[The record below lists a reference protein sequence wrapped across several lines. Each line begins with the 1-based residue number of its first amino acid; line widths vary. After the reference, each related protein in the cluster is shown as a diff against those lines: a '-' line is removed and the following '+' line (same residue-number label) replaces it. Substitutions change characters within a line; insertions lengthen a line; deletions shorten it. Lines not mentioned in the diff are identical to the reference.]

1 VARRQDQDPAA
12 PAGLGSPTAAALRD
26 VLIAANAVNLLV
38 ARRVGLSSGDLAAL
52 DYLMSAEHPM
62 GPAELGHHLGMRTAS
77 ATVLIDR
84 LEAAGH
90 VQRRPHLTD
99 RRRLQLEVTEHA
111 RSASAAAVRD
121 LIDDLD
127 QLDAELSGTAR
138 DSVLDYLQHVRGVLR
153 RYGDST
159 T

>member
-1 VARRQDQDPAA
+1 MARRQDREPAA
-12 PAGLGSPTAAALRD
+12 PVGLGSPTAAALRD

-38 ARRVGLSSGDLAAL
+38 ARRMGLSSGDLAAL
-52 DYLMSAEHPM
+52 DYLMSTAHPI
-62 GPAELGHHLGMRTAS
+62 GPAELGNHLGMRTAS

-84 LEAAGH
+84 LETAGH
-90 VQRRPHLTD
+90 VQRRPHPTD
-99 RRRLQLEVTEHA
+99 RRRLQIEVTEQA
-111 RSASAAAVRD
+111 RSSSAATVRD

-127 QLDAELSGTAR
+127 HLDAGLSRSAQ
-138 DSVLDYLQHVRGVLR
+138 DSVLDYLRQVHGVLR